1 MAMTRSPTD
10 WFKTT
15 AGKTDHWEATKWC
28 EETFGHRWEAIGNRQ
43 GRWCVFWRGR
53 AAPGSYE
60 WSFEREQDFL
70 LFMLKW
76 K

>member
-1 MAMTRSPTD
+1 MTRSPVD

-15 AGKTDHWEATKWC
+15 TGKADHWEATKWC
-28 EETFGHRWEAIGNRQ
+28 EDVFGARWEAIGNRQ

-53 AAPGSYE
+53 SVPETYE